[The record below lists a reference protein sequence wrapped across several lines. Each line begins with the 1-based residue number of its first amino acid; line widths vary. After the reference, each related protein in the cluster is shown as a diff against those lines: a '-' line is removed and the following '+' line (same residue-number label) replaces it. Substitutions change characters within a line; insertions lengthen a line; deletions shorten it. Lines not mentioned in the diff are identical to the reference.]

1 MTEKCFDIGTIQAF
15 LDGEL
20 ASDVSEKVACHTAS
34 CDVCAIMLAEAEE
47 ESAFAFS
54 ALENEFNTFGPT
66 NRLWTKINDSIE
78 GNKKTFWQTIFA
90 RFSNPSVAAFAS
102 LVVIVGLFAV
112 MFVSRTDNNDFAKIN
127 PEEQKATLPAT
138 KTKKTDSSVQPFE
151 QTLPLEQTTPRITTA
166 GSVETA
172 AKNNDKNKY
181 TAVKATFSEKESNR
195 QSSKTNAA
203 DRNSKKLNNAE
214 PVTEGENLLGEDNYV
229 KTIATLEKTVESRK
243 DEVLKPAARFAFE
256 RDLAVTDD
264 AIKKMK
270 AVVKKNPKN
279 EAAKDVLRAS
289 YQNKI
294 DLLNSVAE
302 KTELMASLK

>member
-20 ASDVSEKVACHTAS
+20 GSEMSERVACHTAA

-54 ALENEFNTFGPT
+54 ALENEFNTFVPT

-78 GNKKTFWQTIFA
+78 GSKKTFWQTVFA

-102 LVVIVGLFAV
+102 LVIVVGLFVAMLSV
-112 MFVSRTDNNDFAKIN
+112 KPDNEFV
-127 PEEQKATLPAT
+127 
-138 KTKKTDSSVQPFE
+138 
-151 QTLPLEQTTPRITTA
+151 
-166 GSVETA
+166 
-172 AKNNDKNKY
+172 AKNNPNEQVTTASTVGTESSIQQVPQTESKADYTEITKLSSPIEGNDKPRF
-181 TAVKATFSEKESNR
+181 VKAAFPEKESNQQPIKNR
-195 QSSKTNAA
+195 KPDEKNNRNPNSSTQPEASVN
-203 DRNSKKLNNAE
+203 
-214 PVTEGENLLGEDNYV
+214 GENLLGEDVYV
-229 KTIATLEKTVESRK
+229 ETIATLEKTVESRK

-256 RDLAVTDD
+256 RDLAVTED

-289 YQNKI
+289 YENKI